1 MTEGTKQMLRAV
13 PKRSGAVGS
22 LGTLFR
28 ARDKSRSAPATA
40 VNLVSVD
47 HVICVVLCPTGW
59 SATLVRGLLSSSVR
73 AAGTQEGTLDS
84 TVRVTVASSSSSFA
98 PFEAAPDFSRRG
110 TVVAQRPHGRAFPEG
125 GDGGVPWGRGE
136 TATGGWVCR

>member
-1 MTEGTKQMLRAV
+1 MFNSLMTEGTKQMLRAV

-22 LGTLFR
+22 LETLFR

-47 HVICVVLCPTGW
+47 KVICVVLCPTGW
-59 SATLVRGLLSSSVR
+59 SGTLVRGLLSSSVR

-84 TVRVTVASSSSSFA
+84 TVGDTVVSSSSVA
-98 PFEAAPDFSRRG
+98 PFEAAPDFS
-110 TVVAQRPHGRAFPEG
+110 
-125 GDGGVPWGRGE
+125 
-136 TATGGWVCR
+136 